1 MTTATADQRLA
12 SRLTRASGTSFYYAF
27 LFLPR
32 PQREAIHAVYAFCR
46 LVDDSVDAAPDGEQA
61 ARRLA
66 HWREELAACFG
77 GRPTEPIARSL
88 APHLAR
94 YPIERRH
101 LEEIIEGVAMDVQP
115 ARYATFEDLRR
126 YCYRVASA
134 VGLVCIEI
142 FGYTDPAAR
151 DYAVDLGLAFQMT
164 NILRDVKADAARG
177 CVYLPQEDLQRFGCP
192 EADLVATAAT
202 EPFRAL
208 MRFEAA
214 RARDLFARA
223 AGSLPDRDRRTLFPA
238 EIMRAIYET
247 ILERIDAD
255 VDRVLDGKVT
265 LSRPRKLGLAAGVYL
280 RSRFA

>member
-1 MTTATADQRLA
+1 
-12 SRLTRASGTSFYYAF
+12 
-27 LFLPR
+27 
-32 PQREAIHAVYAFCR
+32 
-46 LVDDSVDAAPDGEQA
+46 
-61 ARRLA
+61 
-66 HWREELAACFG
+66 
-77 GRPTEPIARSL
+77 
-88 APHLAR
+88 
-94 YPIERRH
+94 
-101 LEEIIEGVAMDVQP
+101 MDVKP
-115 ARYATFEDLRR
+115 ARYSTFDDLRR

-142 FGYTDPAAR
+142 FGYEDPAAR

-177 CVYLPQEDLQRFGCP
+177 RVYLPQEDLQRFGCP
-192 EADLVATAAT
+192 EGDLIAAVAT

-214 RARDLFARA
+214 RARGLFARA
-223 AGSLPDRDRRTLFPA
+223 ASSLPERDRRTLFPA

-247 ILERIDAD
+247 ILERISAD